1 MDEVD
6 LQIIQALQKDG
17 RTPFTA
23 VAKKIGVSEATV
35 RTRYASMIE
44 NGLVN
49 TAPIVDP
56 YVLGFQAPAIILVKV
71 EAGRI
76 DEVAKKIL
84 ALPEV
89 SYLVMTLGEYDL
101 IIEAYGRDVP
111 HLTNFVA
118 NDLQGIDGVVST
130 QTSVVAKLYKLSYL
144 WSPTLVDIQE
154 T

>member
-17 RTPFTA
+17 RTPFTT

-44 NGLVN
+44 NGVVN
-49 TAPIVDP
+49 TAPIVDT

-71 EAGRI
+71 QAGRV

-101 IIEAYGRDVP
+101 IIEVYGRDVP

-118 NDLQGIDGVVST
+118 SDLQGIDGVVST
-130 QTSVVAKLYKLSYL
+130 QTSMVAKLYKLSYL